1 MLGARMAGSGL
12 HAADHIRYAPGI
24 ASVYDG
30 AEKRYFDPY
39 DLGMKFAGWVALAGW
54 GVDKAVNWLSDVLV
68 VKVAYGVGK
77 GVRLAHTGSYS
88 LYVLWALAGA
98 LAIVLFLVNSV

>member
-1 MLGARMAGSGL
+1 
-12 HAADHIRYAPGI
+12 
-24 ASVYDG
+24 
-30 AEKRYFDPY
+30 
-39 DLGMKFAGWVALAGW
+39 LAGW